1 MRLDRHTDA
10 GPMGLPGLGRGYVT
24 ATVRV
29 STIVTIVYLVVGVI
43 IAADHHYFRD
53 VDRIKEIAEAV
64 LAVIAWP
71 LLLLG
76 VDLRF

>member
-1 MRLDRHTDA
+1 
-10 GPMGLPGLGRGYVT
+10 
-24 ATVRV
+24 VRV